1 MRAEGEKGRCMI
13 EDKWNFWL
21 VLSFACMQ
29 FSHEW
34 SLRSVSGPR
43 SVVGVLKLYYECLEG
58 FLSVWLGSGQGRFYL
73 I

>member
-1 MRAEGEKGRCMI
+1 MI
-13 EDKWNFWL
+13 EDKWKFWL
-21 VLSFACMQ
+21 VLSIACMQ

-34 SLRSVSGPR
+34 SLRSVSGPL